1 MKRLAVLAMLLV
13 PAVALADKPKG
24 DAAKKPDAPE
34 HAVVEIKPKP
44 DHPFKQL
51 AIENPLGDLRVEGY
65 DGDSI
70 TVETW
75 KYAPDEDTV
84 GRLHVSLVPS
94 PDGTVRLVTSVDGGR
109 EVKPAPRSA
118 MHVDVLMRV
127 PRTARV
133 EAAVTA
139 GKLSMANVD
148 SGGDL
153 DSSSGEIIVSNVAGE
168 LFTHT
173 VSGHTSIVQ
182 AFGSVDAAT
191 VDSDVSLDT
200 IGGEKLVASANE
212 GRIDGRRVSSREIEL
227 TTTSGRIALEAELAL
242 HGHMLISSLH
252 GDVDV
257 RLRAHG
263 PIMARAR
270 GVKVDFRNM
279 PTTRQNDWV
288 TAAIG
293 RATGSDPM
301 AMVELQ
307 SRFANVQF
315 AIVQ

>member
-1 MKRLAVLAMLLV
+1 VKRLAVLAMLLA
-13 PAVALADKPKG
+13 PAVAFADKPK
-24 DAAKKPDAPE
+24 AEPKKADAPE

-109 EVKPAPRSA
+109 EVKPAPRGA

-127 PRTARV
+127 PRSARI

-139 GKLSMANVD
+139 GKLSMSNLD

-153 DSSSGEIIVSNVAGE
+153 DSSSGEIVVNNVAGE
-168 LFTHT
+168 LFTHSVT
-173 VSGHTSIVQ
+173 GHTSIVQ

-200 IGGEKLVASANE
+200 IGGEKLVASANQ

-227 TTTSGRIALEAELAL
+227 TTTDGRIALEGELAL
-242 HGHMLISSLH
+242 HGHMVIASLH
-252 GDVDV
+252 GDIDV
-257 RLRAHG
+257 RLRSHG

-270 GVKVDFRNM
+270 GVKVDFRNL

-293 RATGSDPM
+293 RAVGSDPM
-301 AMVELQ
+301 SMVELQ